1 MRPLKIFQRHPETD
15 SCFDKCITTHI
26 TRITGDSTDAFA
38 ANKTLPEI
46 FQLDIGEGNMVE
58 WLKTISVH
66 DFTGIRAKAQWETQE
81 FERRERLKRKG
92 NPEEEEAKKAK
103 AEEEN

>member
-1 MRPLKIFQRHPETD
+1 
-15 SCFDKCITTHI
+15 
-26 TRITGDSTDAFA
+26 
-38 ANKTLPEI
+38 
-46 FQLDIGEGNMVE
+46 MVE

-92 NPEEEEAKKAK
+92 NPQDEYTKKTKTEEED
-103 AEEEN
+103 

>member
-1 MRPLKIFQRHPETD
+1 
-15 SCFDKCITTHI
+15 
-26 TRITGDSTDAFA
+26 
-38 ANKTLPEI
+38 
-46 FQLDIGEGNMVE
+46 MVE